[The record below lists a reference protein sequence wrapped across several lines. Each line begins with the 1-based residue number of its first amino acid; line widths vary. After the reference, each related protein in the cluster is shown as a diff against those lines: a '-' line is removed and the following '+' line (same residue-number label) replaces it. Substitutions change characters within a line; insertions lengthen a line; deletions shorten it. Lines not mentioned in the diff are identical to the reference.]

1 MTLSHNVLEETM
13 ALDGAKDTPWELT
26 LNKYVHEYVQ

>member
-13 ALDGAKDTPWELT
+13 ALDAAKDTPWELS
-26 LNKYVHEYVQ
+26 LNNYVHECVQ